1 MLQEIRNRWDEMTL
15 REYWIIYYTLL
26 RKEVVR
32 VLRIWPQTLLPSA
45 VTVSLYFLIFGKVVG
60 SRVGAMDGFDYMKFI
75 TPGLV
80 IMSVINN
87 AYTNVVG
94 SFYGARFNHS
104 IQELLVSPATNH
116 LIILGYISGGIAR
129 GCFVGVVVSIVAA
142 LFGGISIH
150 LNSVL
155 LIVLSFVLC
164 GTLFSLGG
172 LLNGIFSQKFDD
184 TSIFPTFVL
193 TPLIY
198 LGGVFYGLSSL
209 PPFWQHI
216 AQCNPLF
223 YVVNFV
229 RYAFIGYSSVN
240 PMIAFVAIVVLIAI
254 LYSLVWYLLSHGIR
268 LKS

>member
-1 MLQEIRNRWDEMTL
+1 MTL
-15 REYWIIYYTLL
+15 KEYWIIYYTLF

-45 VTVSLYFLIFGKVVG
+45 ITVSLYFLIFGKVVG
-60 SRVGAMDGFDYMKFI
+60 SRLGTMDGFDYMQFI

-80 IMSVINN
+80 IMSLINN
-87 AYTNVVG
+87 SYANVVG

-104 IQELLVSPATNH
+104 IEELLVSPATNH
-116 LIILGYISGGIAR
+116 LIILGYISGGVAR
-129 GCFVGVVVSIVAA
+129 GCFVGIMVTIVAVFFGGVSIDFNAT
-142 LFGGISIH
+142 L
-150 LNSVL
+150 LVL
-155 LIVLSFVLC
+155 LSFILC

-172 LLNGIFSQKFDD
+172 LLNGIFSQSFDD
-184 TSIFPTFVL
+184 ISIFPTFVL

-216 AQCNPLF
+216 ARYNPLF
-223 YVVNFV
+223 YIVDFV

-240 PMIAFVAIVVLIAI
+240 PLVALVAIVLLIVI
-254 LYSLVWYLLSHGIR
+254 LYSTAWYFLSRGIC